1 MKEDSD
7 LPGFIIGT
15 LTTHGTQIFVTKS
28 SAGNLKNLF
37 NKVVKESK
45 KKGLISSYK
54 NKQT

>member
-7 LPGFIIGT
+7 LPGFITGT

-28 SAGNLKNLF
+28 SEGNLKNLF